1 MVYTHFVELYIHD
14 FVDLYGGEK
23 NRRGVAEQYY
33 KREADWKE
41 AGEERRDE
49 RAWILSDNISVT
61 SESEELLVLSAISYI
76 ISTRDDHFYPC
87 FRFHHTIVPLVH
99 TSTNALVSDPS
110 SNFLQNENCGFLK
123 IDLSSLSTEL

>member
-33 KREADWKE
+33 KREVDWKE

-49 RAWILSDNISVT
+49 RAWILSDNISVR
-61 SESEELLVLSAISYI
+61 SESEALLVLSAISYI
-76 ISTRDDHFYPC
+76 IC
-87 FRFHHTIVPLVH
+87 GVLVQAH
-99 TSTNALVSDPS
+99 CSHLRS
-110 SNFLQNENCGFLK
+110 F
-123 IDLSSLSTEL
+123 SSLTIPPIVAAVIII